1 MMDFANL
8 TPEQIEKAKPCKTTE
23 ELVALAKS
31 EGVELSDEQLEAVS
45 GGSWSG
51 VHKECR
57 SLTCEGLDCAVFTC
71 TSIRCNGLDCA
82 VY

>member
-1 MMDFANL
+1 MNYDDL
-8 TPEQIEKAKPCKTTE
+8 TPEQIEKAKACKTTE
-23 ELVALAKS
+23 ELIALAKS
-31 EGVELSDEQLEAVS
+31 EGVELSDKQLEAVS

-57 SLTCEGLDCAVFTC
+57 SYGCMGEDCAVFTC
-71 TSIRCNGLDCA
+71 PSVHCTRLDCA